1 MKIRMA
7 IIISLVAIIGYAGGS
22 AAKNDPFSPAKD
34 LPRGA
39 LVYVQFADLPAL
51 IKRWKESPV
60 SAKYLESR
68 SFHDLA
74 NRHLGLKLA
83 SRWQEFSKASG
94 FPLDLETVAGFA
106 DGRASIA
113 IYDIGKLDLVFI
125 APVSDELFAATQLVQ
140 NRTRFEEEDRGHG
153 LTAYRVA
160 VEADRGRQKQ
170 EILFTHVKGR
180 LIVATSEK
188 LLARTIA
195 NVVGRSSKDRLS
207 DEPAFSRLSERIT
220 PHLATL
226 WVDQAALNK
235 DYYFKRYWL
244 MKDVTKLNNVRAG
257 IFDLSI
263 EDEKVSESREFLLAT
278 PEQPKT
284 VSVAD
289 GRELLSH
296 VPDDAALYQMS
307 AANNANVDDA
317 VKLVVGIPA
326 HSTKASERT
335 TIDSFFRDNS
345 EYYIDEGRFGNLD
358 SDFDQ
363 NIDDEP
369 DDSPEIRNAIKA
381 FNIAPIMAPTRPS
394 ALLLISQPKMLAK
407 PLVAEFNYAAVLRL
421 GNPAAFD
428 RNAFESAIRDG
439 LMERVMIPKAAKIPG
454 WTTQSDSHFEFRE
467 LSLPMLD
474 GKISYAVVEGVLYLA
489 NNRDLLEEIQQA
501 KNSRSG
507 ENIDKAFSDWQV
519 LDVNQ
524 SREQFDQLFDRLQ
537 RSNSDD
543 FFTGNI
549 DSLIA
554 TVPEAERV
562 ETKRFTSNIFTHED
576 VTIHLIGT
584 HSSDLS
590 KDTSGAN

>member
-7 IIISLVAIIGYAGGS
+7 VVISMVAMIGYASGS

-39 LVYVQFADLPAL
+39 LVYVQISDLPAL

-60 SAKYLESR
+60 TAKYLDSR
-68 SFHDLA
+68 NFHDLA

-83 SRWQEFSKASG
+83 SRWQEFSDAAG
-94 FPLDLETVAGFA
+94 FPFDLETVAGFA

-125 APVSDELFAATQLVQ
+125 APVSDELFAATRLVQ
-140 NRTRFEEEDRGHG
+140 NGSRFEEEDLGDDI
-153 LTAYRVA
+153 TAYRVA

-170 EILFTHVKGR
+170 EILFTHLKGR

-188 LLARTIA
+188 LLAKTIA
-195 NVVGRSSKDRLS
+195 NVTGRSSKDRLS
-207 DEPAFSRLSERIT
+207 DEPTFSRLSDRIT
-220 PHLATL
+220 PHLATV
-226 WVDQAALNK
+226 WVDQAALND

-244 MKDVTKLNNVRAG
+244 IKDAAKLKNVRAG

-263 EDEKVSESREFLLAT
+263 DDGKVTESREFLLGT
-278 PEQPKT
+278 PEQPQS
-284 VSVAD
+284 VSIAD

-296 VPDDAALYQMS
+296 VPGDAALFQMS

-317 VKLVVGIPA
+317 IKVVLEIPA
-326 HSTKASERT
+326 NLAKASERT
-335 TIDSFFRDNS
+335 TTHSFFRDDS
-345 EYYIDEGRFGNLD
+345 VYYLDEGRFRDLG

-363 NIDDEP
+363 NIDDQP
-369 DDSPEIRNAIKA
+369 DDSDEIVDEVTA
-381 FNIAPIMAPTRPS
+381 FHIAPTLAAVRPT

-407 PLVAEFNYAAVLRL
+407 SLFAEFNYAAALRL
-421 GNPAAFD
+421 GAPATFD
-428 RNAFESAIRDG
+428 REAFESAIRDSI
-439 LMERVMIPKAAKIPG
+439 LQRVVIPEAAKMPE
-454 WTTQSDSHFEFRE
+454 WTTQSEDRFAFRE

-474 GKISYAVVEGVLYLA
+474 RKISYVVAGGILFLGNSHELM
-489 NNRDLLEEIQQA
+489 EEIQQA
-501 KNSRSG
+501 KNSSSG
-507 ENIDKAFSDWQV
+507 ENLDKALSDWRV

-524 SREQFDQLFDRLQ
+524 SREQFEQLFDQLQ

-549 DSLIA
+549 DSVLA
-554 TVPEAERV
+554 SVSNADRV
-562 ETKRFTSNIFTHED
+562 EIKRYTNNIFTHED
-576 VTIHLIGT
+576 VTMYL
-584 HSSDLS
+584 
-590 KDTSGAN
+590 K